1 MDLLARILGESP
13 AVVAL
18 RQQIRKL
25 VDRQPD
31 SGRMPPVLIQGE
43 TGSGK
48 GLVAQA
54 LHAAGPRARGPFID
68 VNCAAIPATLLESE
82 MFGVERGA
90 FTDARQS
97 KPGMFQRAH
106 RGTIFLD
113 EIGLLPEALQ
123 AKLLK
128 VIEERNVRRLGAIQ
142 NEAIDVWVLAAT
154 NENLSA
160 AIRDRRFRADL
171 YHRLAVLTV
180 TLPPLRERGDDV
192 VVLARHFLAHAC
204 ADYGLPARTLTPD
217 ALAALAA
224 YHWPGNVRELSNVM
238 ERVALLT
245 ETATVTAKSLDL
257 PRESGAVRPA
267 PAIVARPEPARDD
280 TDRDQLLAAL
290 NETGWNITRAAT
302 RLGISRNTLRYRIEK
317 HGLRP
322 EAVPPERRRVETS
335 RSVTVDVAT
344 ASARGA
350 ADEVRTRRR
359 VTLLRVSLEGD
370 DSGVA
375 TSRRALAAVAE
386 KIESFGGRVQER
398 GEQNLIAA
406 FGLEP
411 LEDGPRRAA
420 TVARAI
426 HLAIGRL
433 EWSAAQTI
441 HVVEAIV
448 THGAEGPRIEADAA
462 AKATALLEALEAE
475 TPLGTVVA
483 SEAAAAF
490 LDRRFDLV
498 RVGGSQPAFRLSG
511 SERSGLGVGLGGRLT
526 AFVGRRQE
534 IELLEGRLE
543 AVLRARG
550 QVVGIVG
557 EAGIGKS
564 RLLFEFRQSLMHGP
578 CASIVCHCVAYGAGI
593 AYLPVLEMLRTL
605 CAIGEGDTPDAVA
618 DKIESAVAA
627 AGMEPGSTA
636 YLLRLLGI
644 ERASPTL
651 AALSPEGVKARTFEA
666 LRQLT
671 LRRSRVSPLVL
682 VVEDLHWMDKTSE
695 EFFTSLVE
703 ALPAAAILMTASY
716 RPGYRPPWLDK
727 SYATQVALQPL
738 APDQARRVVEGMLG
752 ADAPAEAIVD
762 EVLTKAEGNPFF
774 LEELTRGLR
783 EQQPGSIVVPDTI
796 QDVLLA
802 RIDRLGADDRR
813 VLHVA
818 AVIGRDVPRPL
829 LQAVTGLTDEALRER
844 LHRLQAAEF
853 LHESGAGGEV
863 AHTFKHSL
871 IQEVLS
877 ASLFPDDRRALHG
890 ATLRALEH
898 AHADRLAEHVES
910 LAQHAFAAEAWEKAV
925 TYLWQAAER
934 ARSRSAHWEA
944 IAFFERALV
953 ALAALPQDRTRL
965 EQAVDLRFDLRNA
978 LQPLGRFT
986 PMLQH
991 LREAESIAQK
1001 LGDDRRL
1008 GQVQAYITDY
1018 FRLAGDLDR
1027 ALHAGQRAHAIVERL
1042 PDLRLRIVTNTWLGQ
1057 VHHLFGN
1064 FREALG
1070 FFRRNLELLTGDR
1083 TRERFGMPQHPAVHS
1098 RTCLV
1103 WALSELGEF
1112 DEGLRVAEEAVRL
1125 AESVDH
1131 PLSLLVARA
1140 GLGVLHLRRRAF
1152 DLAIAELEPALRLT
1166 ETWHT
1171 PLWFPRIASALG
1183 MAYARSGR
1191 AAAGMQLTEEA
1202 VTRGG
1207 AMNVGGGRSLLIAS
1221 YSEACRMAGAPED
1234 RVRALAEEAVALART
1249 QKERGNEAWALL
1261 ALARASRRTDAYQ
1274 DAILITEALGMR
1286 PLLARCRLEL
1296 AELGACTACGA
1307 PAGPRTGGG
1316 GALHAGRVIWNV
1328 TSAPP

>member
-25 VDRQPD
+25 VDRQSD

-54 LHAAGPRARGPFID
+54 LHAAGPRARGPFVD

-128 VIEERNVRRLGAIQ
+128 VIEERNVRRLGGLH
-142 NEAIDVWVLAAT
+142 NEPIDVWVLAAT
-154 NENLSA
+154 NENLNA

-171 YHRLAVLTV
+171 YHRLAVMTV

-192 VVLARHFLAHAC
+192 ALLARHFLARAS
-204 ADYGLPARTLTPD
+204 ADYGLPERTLTPD
-217 ALAALAA
+217 AIAALTA
-224 YHWPGNVRELSNVM
+224 YHWPGNIRELSNVM

-245 ETATVTAKSLDL
+245 ETPAVTARSLDL
-257 PRESGAVRPA
+257 PRERVAARAVPA
-267 PAIVARPEPARDD
+267 VAPRPEPVRDD
-280 TDRDQLLAAL
+280 TDRDQLVAAL

-302 RLGISRNTLRYRIEK
+302 RLGISRNTLRYRMEK

-322 EAVPPERRRVETS
+322 EVPAAARRPAETPRAVTIEDAVRTPP
-335 RSVTVDVAT
+335 
-344 ASARGA
+344 RGA
-350 ADEVRTRRR
+350 GEEVRARRR
-359 VTLLRVSLEGD
+359 VTLLRVALVAGD
-370 DSGVA
+370 DGGLAS
-375 TSRRALAAVAE
+375 TQRALAVAAE
-386 KIESFGGRVQER
+386 KIEAFGGRVQER
-398 GEQNLIAA
+398 GDQGLIAA

-411 LEDGPRRAA
+411 AEDGPRRAA
-420 TVARAI
+420 AVARTI
-426 HLAIGRL
+426 NLAIARL

-441 HVVEAIV
+441 HVAEAVV
-448 THGAEGPRIEADAA
+448 THTDEGPQIEADAVASA
-462 AKATALLEALEAE
+462 AALLEALEAE
-475 TPLGTVVA
+475 TPLGAVVA
-483 SEAAAAF
+483 TEAAAAF

-498 RVGGSQPAFRLSG
+498 RVGGPQPAFRLSG
-511 SERSGLGVGLGGRLT
+511 SERSGLGVGIGGRLT
-526 AFVGRRQE
+526 AFVGRRHE
-534 IELLEGRLE
+534 LELLEGRLE

-550 QVVGIVG
+550 QVVGLVG

-564 RLLFEFRQSLMHGP
+564 RLLFEFRQSLTRQP
-578 CASIVCHCVAYGAGI
+578 CTSIVCHCVAYGAGM
-593 AYLPVLEMLRTL
+593 AYLPVLEMLRSL
-605 CAIGEGDTPDAVA
+605 CAIAEGDAPDSIVEKVA
-618 DKIESAVAA
+618 SAVAA
-627 AGMEPGSTA
+627 AGMESDGTA
-636 YLLRLLGI
+636 YLVRLLGI
-644 ERASPTL
+644 ERAGPSLPG
-651 AALSPEGVKARTFEA
+651 LSPEGVKARTFET
-666 LRQLT
+666 LRQLL

-703 ALPAAAILMTASY
+703 ALPAAAILMIVSY

-738 APDQARRVVEGMLG
+738 APEQARRVVESMLG
-752 ADAPAEAIVD
+752 SNAPAEAIVD
-762 EVLTKAEGNPFF
+762 EVLAKAEGNPFF

-783 EQQPGSIVVPDTI
+783 EQEPGAIIIPDTI
-796 QDVLLA
+796 HDVLLA
-802 RIDRLGADDRR
+802 RIDRLGAEDRR
-813 VLHVA
+813 LLHVA
-818 AVIGRDVPRPL
+818 AIIGKNVPRPL
-829 LQAVTGLTDEALRER
+829 LQAVGGLTDDELRER
-844 LHRLQAAEF
+844 LRRLQAAEF
-853 LHESGAGGEV
+853 LYESGAGGDV
-863 AHTFKHSL
+863 AYTFKHSL
-871 IQEVLS
+871 IQEVVS
-877 ASLFPDDRRALHG
+877 ASLLADDRRALHA
-890 ATLRALEH
+890 ATVSALER
-898 AHADRLAEHVES
+898 AHGERLGEHVES
-910 LAQHAFAAEAWEKAV
+910 LAHHALGAESWEKAV

-944 IAFFERALV
+944 ITFFERALT

-965 EQAVDLRFDLRNA
+965 EQAIDLRFDLRNA

-991 LREAESIAQK
+991 LREAETIAQR

-1042 PDLRLRIVTNTWLGQ
+1042 PDLRLRIATNTWLGQ

-1064 FREALG
+1064 FREAVG
-1070 FFRRNLELLTGDR
+1070 FFTRNLALLTGDR
-1083 TRERFGMPQHPAVHS
+1083 TRERFGMPQLPAVHS

-1103 WALSELGEF
+1103 WALSELGDFE
-1112 DEGLRVAEEAVRL
+1112 EGLRVGADALNL
-1125 AESVDH
+1125 AESVDD

-1140 GLGVLHLRRRAF
+1140 GLGVLHIRRGAF
-1152 DLAIAELEPALRLT
+1152 EAAIAELEPALRLT
-1166 ETWHT
+1166 DTWHT

-1183 MAYARSGR
+1183 VAYALSGR
-1191 AAAGMQLTEEA
+1191 AAAGMQLAEEA
-1202 VTRGG
+1202 VTRGA
-1207 AMNVGGGRSLLIAS
+1207 AMNVGGGQALHIAGF
-1221 YSEACRMAGAPED
+1221 SETCLRAGGHDD
-1234 RVRALAEEAVALART
+1234 RARILAEEAVMVARMH
-1249 QKERGNEAWALL
+1249 KERGNEAWALR
-1261 ALARASRRTDAYQ
+1261 ALGRAARSAAAYRE
-1274 DAILITEALGMR
+1274 AIQIGEELGMR
-1286 PLLARCRLEL
+1286 PLLARCRREL
-1296 AELGACTACGA
+1296 ADLGEDAAPRAGA
-1307 PAGPRTGGG
+1307 
-1316 GALHAGRVIWNV
+1316 
-1328 TSAPP
+1328 